1 MSLVWRCTV
10 KRKRNYRLSQYN
22 NKLEHTPGFILLVI
36 LIYSVFI
43 TQNIAGLTTRKTELT
58 MDVSNAVE
66 QTLDNMKEEQY
77 ESREQMAEAFV
88 RDLKTQITSDAHIEV
103 EIIGADHIHGLL
115 DVNVRETFL
124 TSDGK
129 KKTIEV
135 RKTAVL
141 EQFQEE
147 A

>member
-1 MSLVWRCTV
+1 MKGAVT
-10 KRKRNYRLSQYN
+10 
-22 NKLEHTPGFILLVI
+22 GIILLVI

-43 TQNIAGLTTRKTELT
+43 TQNISGLASRKTELT

-88 RDLKTQITSDAHIEV
+88 QDLKTQITSDADIEV

-115 DVNVRETFL
+115 DVSVRETFL

-129 KKTIEV
+129 KKIIEV

>member
-1 MSLVWRCTV
+1 MKGAVT
-10 KRKRNYRLSQYN
+10 
-22 NKLEHTPGFILLVI
+22 GIILLVI

-43 TQNIAGLTTRKTELT
+43 TQNISGLASRKTELT

-88 RDLKTQITSDAHIEV
+88 RDLKTQITSDADIEV

-115 DVNVRETFL
+115 DVSVRETFL

-129 KKTIEV
+129 KKIIEV

-147 A
+147 WRMRLQAEDGQKTAVRGLV

>member
-1 MSLVWRCTV
+1 
-10 KRKRNYRLSQYN
+10 
-22 NKLEHTPGFILLVI
+22 
-36 LIYSVFI
+36 
-43 TQNIAGLTTRKTELT
+43 

-103 EIIGADHIHGLL
+103 ERSEPTISTACWTSMS
-115 DVNVRETFL
+115 VRPSYFRRKE
-124 TSDGK
+124 
-129 KKTIEV
+129 KTIEV

>member
-1 MSLVWRCTV
+1 MKGAVT
-10 KRKRNYRLSQYN
+10 
-22 NKLEHTPGFILLVI
+22 GIILLVI

-77 ESREQMAEAFV
+77 ESREQMAEIFV
-88 RDLKTQITSDAHIEV
+88 RDLKTQITSDADIEV

-129 KKTIEV
+129 KKTI
-135 RKTAVL
+135 
-141 EQFQEE
+141 
-147 A
+147 

>member
-1 MSLVWRCTV
+1 MKGAVT
-10 KRKRNYRLSQYN
+10 
-22 NKLEHTPGFILLVI
+22 GIILLVI

-43 TQNIAGLTTRKTELT
+43 TQNISGWTARKTELT

-66 QTLDNMKEEQY
+66 QTLDSMKETRY
-77 ESREQMAEAFV
+77 ESGEQMAQAFV
-88 RDLKTQITSDAHIEV
+88 RDLKEQMTSEGEIEV
-103 EIIGADHIHGLL
+103 DVIGIDHVNGLL
-115 DVNVRETFL
+115 DVNVRETYR

-141 EQFQEE
+141 EQQQEGT
-147 A
+147 

>member
-1 MSLVWRCTV
+1 MKGAVT
-10 KRKRNYRLSQYN
+10 
-22 NKLEHTPGFILLVI
+22 GIILLVI

-88 RDLKTQITSDAHIEV
+88 RDLKTQITSDADIEV

-141 EQFQEE
+141 EQFQEK

>member
-1 MSLVWRCTV
+1 MKGAVT
-10 KRKRNYRLSQYN
+10 
-22 NKLEHTPGFILLVI
+22 GIILLVI

-43 TQNIAGLTTRKTELT
+43 TQNISGLASRKTELT

-88 RDLKTQITSDAHIEV
+88 RDLKTQITSDADKEV

-115 DVNVRETFL
+115 DVSVRETFL

>member
-1 MSLVWRCTV
+1 MTRRGIKQRRSHYERGSH
-10 KRKRNYRLSQYN
+10 RNYFTCHLNLLCVYN
-22 NKLEHTPGFILLVI
+22 TKYCRPHNQKNRTYDGCLP
-36 LIYSVFI
+36 
-43 TQNIAGLTTRKTELT
+43 
-58 MDVSNAVE
+58 NAVE

-88 RDLKTQITSDAHIEV
+88 RDLKTQITSDADIEV

>member
-1 MSLVWRCTV
+1 MTWRGI
-10 KRKRNYRLSQYN
+10 KQRRSHYERGSHRNYFTCHLN
-22 NKLEHTPGFILLVI
+22 L
-36 LIYSVFI
+36 SVFI

>member
-1 MSLVWRCTV
+1 MKGAVT
-10 KRKRNYRLSQYN
+10 
-22 NKLEHTPGFILLVI
+22 GIILLVI

-43 TQNIAGLTTRKTELT
+43 TQNISGLASRKTELT

-88 RDLKTQITSDAHIEV
+88 RDLKTQITSDADIEG

-115 DVNVRETFL
+115 DVSVRETFL

-129 KKTIEV
+129 KKIIEV

>member
-1 MSLVWRCTV
+1 
-10 KRKRNYRLSQYN
+10 
-22 NKLEHTPGFILLVI
+22 
-36 LIYSVFI
+36 
-43 TQNIAGLTTRKTELT
+43 

-88 RDLKTQITSDAHIEV
+88 RDLKTQITSDADIEV

-115 DVNVRETFL
+115 DVSVRETFL

-129 KKTIEV
+129 KKIIEV

>member
-1 MSLVWRCTV
+1 MKGAVTGV
-10 KRKRNYRLSQYN
+10 
-22 NKLEHTPGFILLVI
+22 ILLVI

-43 TQNIAGLTTRKTELT
+43 TQNISGTTSRKTELT

-66 QTLDNMKEEQY
+66 QTLDSMKETKY

-88 RDLKTQITSDAHIEV
+88 QDLKEQMTSDADMQV
-103 EIIGADHIHGLL
+103 DIIGIDHVNGLL
-115 DVNVRETFL
+115 DVNVRETYH

-141 EQFQEE
+141 EQQQEGT
-147 A
+147 

>member
-1 MSLVWRCTV
+1 MKGAVT
-10 KRKRNYRLSQYN
+10 
-22 NKLEHTPGFILLVI
+22 GIILLVI

-43 TQNIAGLTTRKTELT
+43 TQNISGLTSRKTELT

-66 QTLDNMKEEQY
+66 QTLDGMKEEQY
-77 ESREQMAEAFV
+77 ESREQMAQAFV
-88 RDLKTQITSDAHIEV
+88 RDLKAQITSDADIEV

-124 TSDGK
+124 ASDGK

-141 EQFQEE
+141 EQFQEG

>member
-1 MSLVWRCTV
+1 MKGAVT
-10 KRKRNYRLSQYN
+10 
-22 NKLEHTPGFILLVI
+22 GIILLVI

-43 TQNIAGLTTRKTELT
+43 TQNISGRTARKTELT

-66 QTLDNMKEEQY
+66 QTLDSMKETRY
-77 ESREQMAEAFV
+77 ESGEQMARAFV
-88 RDLKTQITSDAHIEV
+88 RDLKEQMTSEGEIEV
-103 EIIGADHIHGLL
+103 DVIGIDHVNGLL
-115 DVNVRETFL
+115 DVNVRETYR

-141 EQFQEE
+141 EQQQEGT
-147 A
+147 